1 MKILITYSE
10 EILNKNSIANSSESL
25 LADPVLRVD
34 LEELRNKKVDEWSEE
49 ETSLVVK
56 ILLNLIKPYLTK
68 KNILIPAIRR
78 LLVVE
83 DSRLEKI
90 EAKLPSK
97 IFII

>member
-1 MKILITYSE
+1 M
-10 EILNKNSIANSSESL
+10 NKNTIPNDPESL
-25 LADPVLRVD
+25 LSDPVLRVD
-34 LEELRNKKVDEWSEE
+34 LEDLRNKKVDEWNEE

-83 DSRLEKI
+83 DSKLEKI
-90 EAKLPSK
+90 
-97 IFII
+97 